1 MIEILD
7 RYAPVYH
14 IDLDLGRIDCYAF
27 YMAEA
32 FGQLLGGVVVFGD
45 LGQEVLEGVLDSVGM
60 DASVEYTTT

>member
-14 IDLDLGRIDCYAF
+14 IDLDLRRIDCYAF

-32 FGQLLGGVVVFGD
+32 LGQLLGGVVVFGD

-60 DASVEYTTT
+60 DASVEYATT

>member
-7 RYAPVYH
+7 RYAPVDH

-32 FGQLLGGVVVFGD
+32 LRQLLGGVVIFGD
-45 LGQEVLEGVLDSVGM
+45 LGQEMLEGVLDSVGM

>member
-7 RYAPVYH
+7 RYAPVNH

-27 YMAEA
+27 YLAKA
-32 FGQLLGGVVVFGD
+32 FGQLLSRVVIFGD
-45 LGQEVLEGVLDSVGM
+45 LGQEVLEGVLDCVGM